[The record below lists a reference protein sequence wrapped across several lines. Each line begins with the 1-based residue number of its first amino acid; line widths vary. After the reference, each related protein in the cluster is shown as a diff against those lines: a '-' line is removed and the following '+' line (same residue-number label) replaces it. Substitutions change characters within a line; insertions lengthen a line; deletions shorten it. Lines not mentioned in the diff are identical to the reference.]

1 MPSGNELA
9 PPGVV
14 NSVMSEGPG
23 VGLGL
28 GDGLAVGRA
37 VGDGLAVG
45 VEVGAGLAVGV
56 ALDEGRGV
64 GVTVDVGDGLGVTD
78 ELGRGDGLGVEDALG
93 SGVAVGCADA
103 TGVTV
108 CAAPPEPLQ
117 PEMRSDTPKSASRF
131 RVQRIV
137 ESTATFSQSY
147 DCANGRGRSPA
158 TLRCRRARQ

>member
-1 MPSGNELA
+1 MPSGSELA

-28 GDGLAVGRA
+28 GDGLAVGIG
-37 VGDGLAVG
+37 VGD
-45 VEVGAGLAVGV
+45 
-56 ALDEGRGV
+56 GRGV
-64 GVTVDVGDGLGVTD
+64 GVTVDVGVGDGLGVTD
-78 ELGRGDGLGVEDALG
+78 ELGRGDGLGVEDPLG
-93 SGVAVGCADA
+93 GGVAVGCADA

-117 PEMRSDTPKSASRF
+117 PERRSDTPNSTRRF
-131 RVQRIV
+131 RVQRSV

-147 DCANGRGRSPA
+147 DCANGRGRSPTNA
-158 TLRCRRARQ
+158 TWSPRAAIVGKPRPLEPR